1 MSAMKKKKFYDI
13 ATGILEAQDSYAK
26 QRKRYLKKI
35 EEKNLKTFLIECIW
49 QIINIFEQFLFFH
62 AKLFCMNMSIV
73 KFGQGL

>member
-35 EEKNLKTFLIECIW
+35 EEKNLKTFLIECI
-49 QIINIFEQFLFFH
+49 
-62 AKLFCMNMSIV
+62 
-73 KFGQGL
+73 